1 MSAVSAASRAA
12 ELTPPPRAPVR
23 VPGRRPHGAALA
35 TALAQRAALWTSGQQ
50 TTSSS
55 GFSLR
60 SLLSPHLP
68 GPSLRPT
75 RPAFEA
81 HGFLA
86 RVRWSGTSP
95 ERATATVSPIPAS
108 ETPKQVIF
116 IRPSQ
121 ACIAREAGHRELP
134 PSCKRLVPPGGTT
147 APPEPTCNPES
158 SGRQHRAE
166 EPRVSR
172 ESLERNVRSKAHLVP
187 MLRYYPIMYNFI
199 NYNH

>member
-12 ELTPPPRAPVR
+12 ESTPPPRAPVR

-55 GFSLR
+55 GSSLR

-86 RVRWSGTSP
+86 RVRWRGTSP

-121 ACIAREAGHRELP
+121 ACIAREAGHRELL
-134 PSCKRLVPPGGTT
+134 PSCKRLVPPGEPQLPPSPRATRSRVGVST
-147 APPEPTCNPES
+147 ARKSPVFPES
-158 SGRQHRAE
+158 R
-166 EPRVSR
+166 
-172 ESLERNVRSKAHLVP
+172 
-187 MLRYYPIMYNFI
+187 
-199 NYNH
+199 

>member
-12 ELTPPPRAPVR
+12 ESTPPPRAPVR

-50 TTSSS
+50 TTSRS
-55 GFSLR
+55 GSSLR

-86 RVRWSGTSP
+86 RVRWRGTSP
-95 ERATATVSPIPAS
+95 ERATATVAPIPAS

-134 PSCKRLVPPGGTT
+134 PSCKRLVSPGNHSSPRAHVQPGVEWAS
-147 APPEPTCNPES
+147 APR
-158 SGRQHRAE
+158 GRAPCF
-166 EPRVSR
+166 PRVARTECSFKGAPC
-172 ESLERNVRSKAHLVP
+172 SHAKVLSYHV
-187 MLRYYPIMYNFI
+187 
-199 NYNH
+199 

>member
-35 TALAQRAALWTSGQQ
+35 SALAQRAALWTSGQQ

-55 GFSLR
+55 GSSLR

-86 RVRWSGTSP
+86 RVRWRGTSP
-95 ERATATVSPIPAS
+95 ERATATVSRSPPPKRQNRSSSFVPLKPA
-108 ETPKQVIF
+108 
-116 IRPSQ
+116 
-121 ACIAREAGHRELP
+121 LP
-134 PSCKRLVPPGGTT
+134 VRLGIVSSRPSCKRLVSPGNHSSPRAHVQPGVEWAS
-147 APPEPTCNPES
+147 APR
-158 SGRQHRAE
+158 GRAPCF
-166 EPRVSR
+166 PRVARTECSFKGAPC
-172 ESLERNVRSKAHLVP
+172 SHAKVLSYHV
-187 MLRYYPIMYNFI
+187 
-199 NYNH
+199 

>member
-55 GFSLR
+55 GSSLR

-86 RVRWSGTSP
+86 RVRWRGTSP
-95 ERATATVSPIPAS
+95 ERATATVSRSPPRKRQNRSSSFVPLKPALPVRLGIVS
-108 ETPKQVIF
+108 S
-116 IRPSQ
+116 RPPVSVWS
-121 ACIAREAGHRELP
+121 P
-134 PSCKRLVPPGGTT
+134 PWGTT